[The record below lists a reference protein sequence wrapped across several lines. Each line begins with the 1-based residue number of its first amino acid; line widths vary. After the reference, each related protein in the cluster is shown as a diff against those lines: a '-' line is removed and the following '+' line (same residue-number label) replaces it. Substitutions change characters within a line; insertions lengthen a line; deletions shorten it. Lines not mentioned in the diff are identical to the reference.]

1 MAAHNPLRLGAVR
14 GRSPLQ
20 IDAGTALHVVEILD
34 AAYRS
39 ARDRHTVTVVAAAT

>member
-1 MAAHNPLRLGAVR
+1 MAAHNPLRIGAVR

-39 ARDRHTVTVVAAAT
+39 ARDGCAVTLQTA

>member
-14 GRSPLQ
+14 GRS
-20 IDAGTALHVVEILD
+20 ALHVVEILD

-39 ARDRHTVTVVAAAT
+39 ARDRHTVTVVAAATSFNRRWQ